1 MSGKRIS
8 REKLTIKKMIDLYQ
22 AKCPQA
28 SAEPEHYE
36 ALFVYAQKRLD
47 KCVFGEEKPACKQ
60 CPVHCYQPA
69 KREEMKQIMRWAG
82 PRMLWRH
89 PILTMIDLYQAKC
102 PQASA
107 EPEHYEALFVYA
119 QKRLDKCVFGEEK
132 PACKQ
137 CPVHCYQPAKREE
150 MKQIMRWAGPR
161 MLWRHPILT
170 VRHLID
176 DKRPVPELPEKY
188 RPKKPRE

>member
-1 MSGKRIS
+1 
-8 REKLTIKKMIDLYQ
+8 MIDLYQ

-28 SAEPEHYE
+28 SGGAG
-36 ALFVYAQKRLD
+36 ALRGVVCLRA
-47 KCVFGEEKPACKQ
+47 
-60 CPVHCYQPA
+60 
-69 KREEMKQIMRWAG
+69 
-82 PRMLWRH
+82 
-89 PILTMIDLYQAKC
+89 
-102 PQASA
+102 
-107 EPEHYEALFVYA
+107 
-119 QKRLDKCVFGEEK
+119 KRLDKCVFGEEK

-188 RPKKPRE
+188 RPKKPHE

>member
-22 AKCPQA
+22 AKCPQRQR
-28 SAEPEHYE
+28 S
-36 ALFVYAQKRLD
+36 RSIT
-47 KCVFGEEKPACKQ
+47 
-60 CPVHCYQPA
+60 
-69 KREEMKQIMRWAG
+69 RR
-82 PRMLWRH
+82 
-89 PILTMIDLYQAKC
+89 
-102 PQASA
+102 
-107 EPEHYEALFVYA
+107 
-119 QKRLDKCVFGEEK
+119 VFGEEK

-188 RPKKPRE
+188 RPKKTRE

>member
-1 MSGKRIS
+1 MPGKRIA
-8 REKLTIKKMIDLYQ
+8 REKLTIKKMIALYESQ
-22 AKCPQA
+22 CPQA
-28 SAEPEHYE
+28 SAVQGHYD
-36 ALFVYAQKRLD
+36 ALFAYAQKRLD

-89 PILTMIDLYQAKC
+89 P
-102 PQASA
+102 
-107 EPEHYEALFVYA
+107 V
-119 QKRLDKCVFGEEK
+119 
-132 PACKQ
+132 
-137 CPVHCYQPAKREE
+137 
-150 MKQIMRWAGPR
+150 
-161 MLWRHPILT
+161 LT

-188 RPKKPRE
+188 QRKKSRGSARPTARIISWPDQIRQPVTLTRLYQYPIASYATAGWFV

>member
-28 SAEPEHYE
+28 SAEP
-36 ALFVYAQKRLD
+36 
-47 KCVFGEEKPACKQ
+47 G
-60 CPVHCYQPA
+60 
-69 KREEMKQIMRWAG
+69 
-82 PRMLWRH
+82 
-89 PILTMIDLYQAKC
+89 
-102 PQASA
+102 
-107 EPEHYEALFVYA
+107 HYEALFVYA

-188 RPKKPRE
+188 RPKKTRE

>member
-1 MSGKRIS
+1 
-8 REKLTIKKMIDLYQ
+8 MIDLYQ

-36 ALFVYAQKRLD
+36 ALFA
-47 KCVFGEEKPACKQ
+47 
-60 CPVHCYQPA
+60 
-69 KREEMKQIMRWAG
+69 
-82 PRMLWRH
+82 
-89 PILTMIDLYQAKC
+89 
-102 PQASA
+102 
-107 EPEHYEALFVYA
+107 YA

-188 RPKKPRE
+188 RPKKNLPESHTLRQIRRLRFGGNQDG

>member
-36 ALFVYAQKRLD
+36 ALFA
-47 KCVFGEEKPACKQ
+47 
-60 CPVHCYQPA
+60 
-69 KREEMKQIMRWAG
+69 
-82 PRMLWRH
+82 
-89 PILTMIDLYQAKC
+89 
-102 PQASA
+102 
-107 EPEHYEALFVYA
+107 YA

-176 DKRPVPELPEKY
+176 DKRPVPGCQKNIVQEINLPESHTLRQINVY
-188 RPKKPRE
+188 ALVAIRMADALINAITREPVVSFISS

>member
-1 MSGKRIS
+1 MSGKRIE
-8 REKLTIKKMIDLYQ
+8 REKQTIRCMISLYQ
-22 AKCPQA
+22 RQCPDAQA
-28 SAEPEHYE
+28 DEEHYQ
-36 ALFVYAQKRLD
+36 ALNRYAD
-47 KCVFGEEKPACKQ
+47 
-60 CPVHCYQPA
+60 
-69 KREEMKQIMRWAG
+69 
-82 PRMLWRH
+82 
-89 PILTMIDLYQAKC
+89 
-102 PQASA
+102 
-107 EPEHYEALFVYA
+107 
-119 QKRLDKCVFGEEK
+119 KRLDKCVFGEEK

-188 RPKKPRE
+188 RKKPSTK

>member
-1 MSGKRIS
+1 
-8 REKLTIKKMIDLYQ
+8 
-22 AKCPQA
+22 
-28 SAEPEHYE
+28 
-36 ALFVYAQKRLD
+36 
-47 KCVFGEEKPACKQ
+47 
-60 CPVHCYQPA
+60 
-69 KREEMKQIMRWAG
+69 
-82 PRMLWRH
+82 
-89 PILTMIDLYQAKC
+89 MIDLYQAKC

-176 DKRPVPELPEKY
+176 DKRPVPELPENIVQRRICRRAILSGKY
-188 RPKKPRE
+188 GAYALVAIRMADALINAITREPVVSFISS